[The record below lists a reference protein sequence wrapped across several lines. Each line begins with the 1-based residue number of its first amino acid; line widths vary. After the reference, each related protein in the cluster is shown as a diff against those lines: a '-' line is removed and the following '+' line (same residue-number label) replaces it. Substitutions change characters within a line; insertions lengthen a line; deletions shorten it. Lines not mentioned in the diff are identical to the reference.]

1 MYTKKLNSG
10 ELFDPQGR
18 LVPQDDREPA
28 YQRYV
33 EYLQS
38 KGEVLI
44 IDDTEEWEAAQASE
58 PVEVLED
65 AAAWGAKIVRGFEA
79 DALRSGIND
88 VRGAAL
94 QLVRYLRE
102 VSDLLATGRLHAAY
116 DALAEL
122 LATPERERP
131 QGAADAALVPI
142 YNALAER
149 LSLDPWRSK

>member
-1 MYTKKLNSG
+1 MYKVQQWS
-10 ELFDPQGR
+10 GR
-18 LVPQDDREPA
+18 LFKGSQEIPQDDRDPA
-28 YQRYV
+28 YQEYV
-33 EYLQS
+33 EFLRS
-38 KGEVLI
+38 KGTVEVE
-44 IDDTEEWEAAQASE
+44 DDREAWEAAQASE

-79 DALRSGIND
+79 AAIRAGLND
-88 VRGAAL
+88 VRGASLAL
-94 QLVRYLRE
+94 DRYLRE
-102 VSDLLATGRLHAAY
+102 VSTALSAGRLHVAY

-131 QGAADAALVPI
+131 QGAADAALIPI